1 MAWVMYKIMKKKT
14 HNIQQPNS
22 TTELNVQAPTDFG
35 ETDTECSKTK
45 LVWSRDTNEATI
57 QPKKV
62 I

>member
-1 MAWVMYKIMKKKT
+1 MLHNSNEKANGLSYVQNNEEKKN

-45 LVWSRDTNEATI
+45 QV
-57 QPKKV
+57 
-62 I
+62 